1 MDGLK
6 LDTVTRLLGGA
17 ADLHAL
23 AAGGLTMNISR
34 PVRVSNDESLLII
47 RLLGLGKLGRR
58 LK

>member
-1 MDGLK
+1 
-6 LDTVTRLLGGA
+6 
-17 ADLHAL
+17 LHAL